1 MVEPSRLDWSPFGQ
15 YGGMEIRP
23 FEAADA
29 RSTAEL
35 TRPLQPAIVV
45 TAGYL
50 AHRES
55 AEPERTRRRS
65 WLAIEGGEP
74 LGFATSYVK
83 WDEPGAVGRFWIGVR
98 TDRRRRGI
106 GSALYEEAES
116 HAHALGVQRLTV
128 EVDDDPAGRRFVETR
143 GFEPVSAEIVS
154 SLDPESADLGEL
166 DTLVASAESA
176 GLRLATLRE
185 VASRQD
191 EVAAFY
197 EAAGAWTPG
206 GSRITPEE
214 LWRLIFERPDLSWD
228 GSFVIVDERDR
239 MVSLASLVV
248 DDAFPRAENDWTA
261 TLPELRGRKHALLVK
276 LATIRWAHEAG
287 IREIVTANDDDN
299 VPMLTLN
306 ERLGYRRLYAQVEL
320 AREL

>member
-1 MVEPSRLDWSPFGQ
+1 
-15 YGGMEIRP
+15 MEIRP
-23 FEAADA
+23 FEAEDA
-29 RSTAEL
+29 GAAAEL

-50 AHRES
+50 AHRER

-65 WLAIEGGEP
+65 WLAVEGGEP
-74 LGFATSYVK
+74 AAFATSYAK
-83 WDEPGAVGRFWIGVR
+83 WDEPGTVGRLWIGVR
-98 TDRRRRGI
+98 PDHRRRGI
-106 GSALYEEAES
+106 GAALYEEAER
-116 HAHALGVQRLTV
+116 HAQELGVQRLTV
-128 EVDDDPAGRRFVETR
+128 EVDDDPAGRRFVEAR

-154 SLDPESADLGEL
+154 SLDPMSADVREL
-166 DTLVASAESA
+166 DGLTSSARSA
-176 GLRLATLRE
+176 GYRLATLWE
-185 VASRQD
+185 IAGRQD

-197 EAAGAWTPG
+197 EAAGAWAPG
-206 GSRITPEE
+206 GGRVTAKE

-228 GSFVIVDERDR
+228 GSFVIVDERGR
-239 MVSLASLVV
+239 LVSLASLVL
-248 DDAFPRAENDWTA
+248 DDAVLRAENDWTA
-261 TLPELRGRKHALLVK
+261 TLPELRGRRHALLVK
-276 LATIRWAHEAG
+276 LATIRWARDAG